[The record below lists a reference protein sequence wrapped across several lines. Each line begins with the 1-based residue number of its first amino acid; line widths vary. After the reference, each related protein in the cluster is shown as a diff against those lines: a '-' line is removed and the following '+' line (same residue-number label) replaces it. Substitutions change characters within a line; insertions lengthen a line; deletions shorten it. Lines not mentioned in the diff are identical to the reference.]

1 MSDRLALANAIED
14 AGIERA
20 KAERVASVIFDAI
33 HDNVATKAD
42 VQASEAAVRHDLQ
55 ASTAAT
61 RADIAATRTELKSD
75 IAVIRSA
82 MANETAR
89 HMDEIGETGT
99 PPMSQPVLNARALK
113 CTVVLDPAEVAQIV
127 AADGKPRVVIDIR
140 LPDRRVSV
148 DLNAKSVRKTI
159 AAISEYGPSR
169 WSSRASWSAM
179 SSPTRGSP
187 HNRRRGHRQ
196 RRRRQH
202 EPCHRTHAPGA
213 LQGFHRAPAQRA
225 RHGRSQPAR

>member
-89 HMDEIGETGT
+89 LSTRIERLDAAVKAQPNAIMLRLGT
-99 PPMSQPVLNARALK
+99 LM
-113 CTVVLDPAEVAQIV
+113 VVLTGIIL
-127 AADGKPRVVIDIR
+127 AALR
-140 LPDRRVSV
+140 
-148 DLNAKSVRKTI
+148 
-159 AAISEYGPSR
+159 
-169 WSSRASWSAM
+169 
-179 SSPTRGSP
+179 
-187 HNRRRGHRQ
+187 
-196 RRRRQH
+196 
-202 EPCHRTHAPGA
+202 
-213 LQGFHRAPAQRA
+213 
-225 RHGRSQPAR
+225 